1 MPRDAQSHIS
11 QEDTMANSMKNP
23 DHRDAITLYARMG
36 YASRGIVYVLVGSL
50 AALAA
55 FGQGGQTEGSRGAL
69 EHVLTAPFGKV
80 LLAIMAIGLV
90 GYAMW
95 RTIQAV
101 KDADHHGNGAQ
112 GLAIRAGLL
121 ASAITHT
128 LLAFFAATLIFQ
140 FAGSSGD
147 SGGGSQGVASWLM
160 QQPFGRWLVGGVGLI
175 MIGVGMAHALKGY
188 KAKFDKHFAMPLQTQ
203 QWAYPICRF
212 GLVTRGLV
220 FVIVGSFF
228 IIAAYQ
234 INPNQAGGMGEVFS
248 TLRSQPYGQWLLAF
262 VALGLFAFGLYSV
275 LAAIY
280 RRINP
285 EM

>member
-1 MPRDAQSHIS
+1 
-11 QEDTMANSMKNP
+11 MASRMKNP
-23 DHRDAITLYARMG
+23 NHRDAITLFARMG
-36 YASRGIVYVLVGSL
+36 YASRGIVYVLVGGL

-69 EHVLTAPFGKV
+69 ERILTAPFGKV
-80 LLAIMAIGLV
+80 LLAIMAVGLV

-101 KDADHHGNGAQ
+101 KDVDHHGNGGK

-121 ASAITHT
+121 ASAITHI

-140 FAGSSGD
+140 FTGSSGG
-147 SGGGSQGVASWLM
+147 SGGGSQGMAGWLM
-160 QQPFGRWLVGGVGLI
+160 QLPFGRWLVGGVGLV
-175 MIGVGMAHALKGY
+175 MMGVGIAHALKGY
-188 KAKFDKHFAMPLQTQ
+188 QAKFEKHFEMPVQTQ

-212 GLVTRGLV
+212 GLVIRGLV

-234 INPNQAGGMGEVFS
+234 FNPNQAGGIDEVFS
-248 TLRSQPYGQWLLAF
+248 TLRSQPFGQWLLAF
-262 VALGLFAFGLYSV
+262 VALGLFAFGLYSL
-275 LAAIY
+275 LAAVY
-280 RRINP
+280 RRINT

>member
-1 MPRDAQSHIS
+1 
-11 QEDTMANSMKNP
+11 MADSMSNP
-23 DHRDAITLYARMG
+23 DHRDAITLFARMG
-36 YASRGIVYVLVGSL
+36 YASRGIVYLLVGGL

-69 EHVLTAPFGKV
+69 ERVLSAPFGKI
-80 LLAIMAIGLV
+80 LLGIIAIGLV

-101 KDADHHGNGAQ
+101 KDADHHGTDAK
-112 GLAIRAGLL
+112 GLAIRIGLMV
-121 ASAITHT
+121 SAITHM

-140 FAGSSGD
+140 FGGSSGD
-147 SGGGSQGVASWLM
+147 SGGGSQGMASWLM
-160 QQPFGRWLVGGVGLI
+160 QQPFGRWLVGAVGLV
-175 MIGVGMAHALKGY
+175 MIGAGIAHAIKGC
-188 KAKFDKHFAMPLQTQ
+188 KAKFHKHFDMPTQTQ

-212 GLVTRGLV
+212 GLVIRGLV

-234 INPNQAGGMGEVFS
+234 FNPDQAGGIGEVFS
-248 TLRSQPYGQWLLAF
+248 TLRSQAFGQWLLAF
-262 VALGLFAFGLYSV
+262 VALGLFAFGLYSL

-280 RRINP
+280 RHINP
-285 EM
+285 DM

>member
-1 MPRDAQSHIS
+1 
-11 QEDTMANSMKNP
+11 MANSMKNP

-36 YASRGIVYVLVGSL
+36 YASRGIVYVLVGGL

-69 EHVLTAPFGKV
+69 ERVLTAPFGKI

-95 RTIQAV
+95 RMIQAL
-101 KDADHHGNGAQ
+101 KDADHHGNSVT

-121 ASAITHT
+121 ASAVTHT

-140 FAGSSGD
+140 FGGSSEG
-147 SGGGSQGVASWLM
+147 SGGSQGVASWLM
-160 QQPFGRWLVGGVGLI
+160 QQPFGRWLVGGIGLI
-175 MIGVGMAHALKGY
+175 MIGVGIAHALKGY
-188 KAKFDKHFAMPLQTQ
+188 KAKFDKHFAMPPETQ

-212 GLVTRGLV
+212 GLAIRGLV
-220 FVIVGSFF
+220 FVIVGCFF

-234 INPNQAGGMGEVFS
+234 INPNEAGGIDEVFS
-248 TLRSQPYGQWLLAF
+248 TLRNQPYGRWLLAF
-262 VALGLFAFGLYSV
+262 VALGLFAFGLYSL

-285 EM
+285 KM